1 MEFFTI
7 FIPRE
12 DATLGERVEEHRITN
27 VRQLFDLANEGAIS
41 ITERDKYLAD
51 FYRFNNPS
59 DPEADILTRVGMAI
73 DLFSGAQDPLGK
85 ETEDAGTGYDEGTE
99 DPLGLQIGVEKQEE
113 QDPFGIFQRYIYN
126 APQFAGISP
135 SLRDY
140 ASSRSRASD
149 AYAQWNLANLAQAP
163 LIQQGTARQVPFEDW
178 LGGRKPWG
186 AQPVGVAS
194 GINVLQDYLNLIKS
208 NPGEIGNA
216 LGVIADPIREEE
228 GLLSQM
234 LMQGILSRLSP
245 SFRSGARKAAGKQ
258 FSLYQALNP
267 EKGQIGLIDFA
278 KQAGYIPDIPDTL
291 RYDPNLEA
299 AVRDAR

>member
-7 FIPRE
+7 YVPRE
-12 DATLGERVEEHRITN
+12 DDTLGERVEEHRITN
-27 VRQLFDLANEGAIS
+27 VRQLFDLAKEGFIS

-51 FYRFNNPS
+51 FYRFNNPD

-73 DLFSGAQDPLGK
+73 DLIGQEDLFGGAQDLL
-85 ETEDAGTGYDEGTE
+85 TEGGGTGYDEGQE
-99 DPLGLQIGVEKQEE
+99 NPLGREIGVEKQEE
-113 QDPFGIFQRYIYN
+113 QDAFGIFQRYMHN
-126 APQFAGISP
+126 APQLAGISP

-149 AYAQWNLANLAQAP
+149 AYAQWNLASLAKAP
-163 LIQQGTARQVPFEDW
+163 LIQQGTATQDTFEDW

-186 AQPVGVAS
+186 AQPTGVAS

-208 NPGEIGNA
+208 TPGEIGNA

-234 LMQGILSRLSP
+234 LMQGILSRLAP
-245 SFRSGARKAAGKQ
+245 SFRSGGRKAAAKQ
-258 FSLYQALNP
+258 FSRYQALNP
-267 EKGQIGLIDFA
+267 DTGQLGLINFA

-291 RYDPNLEA
+291 RYASP
-299 AVRDAR
+299 